1 MLVHQGTL
9 YVFSLVAYQTLSYLQ
24 SEPPRKYT
32 VQVDVDAQTCPNH
45 MYVVCVCVYIYTHI
59 FVCVCIPAGTQMTLF
74 WKIGLVKFGL
84 KWLSVQNRDHL
95 GF

>member
-59 FVCVCIPAGTQMTLF
+59 FVCVCIPAGTQMTPVLED
-74 WKIGLVKFGL
+74 WTCKI
-84 KWLSVQNRDHL
+84 RT
-95 GF
+95 